1 MRIFRFTRSLVL
13 FTGLSLSVGA
23 WAQDRDRT
31 RDSDR
36 DWDREHNRFTRL
48 SQGTIVP
55 VRPNES
61 IDVERK
67 DNRVYY
73 GVVDQDVRA
82 NNGQLAIPRGSRVEM
97 IVRVERDNDLILDL
111 ESVTV
116 NGQRY
121 ALQTEANRV
130 ESARDNSLVGAIV
143 GAVNGGQVRGRAV
156 RIPRDTV
163 LTFRTDR
170 PLIIGVADRGI
181 DRDGQHY
188 HDWYDRN
195 RDR

>member
-1 MRIFRFTRSLVL
+1 MLIFSCARSLAI
-13 FTGLSLSVGA
+13 FAGLSLSPGT

-36 DWDREHNRFTRL
+36 DWDREHSRFTRL
-48 SQGTIVP
+48 SPGTTIA

-73 GVVDQDVRA
+73 GVVDQDVRG
-82 NNGQLAIPRGSRVEM
+82 NNGKLAIPRGSRVEL

-121 ALQTEANRV
+121 AIATEANRV
-130 ESARDNSLVGAIV
+130 ESSRDNSLVGAIV
-143 GAVNGGQVRGRAV
+143 GAVSGGQVRGRAV
-156 RIPRDTV
+156 RIPRDTL
-163 LTFRTDR
+163 LTFRIDR
-170 PLIIGVADRGI
+170 PLTVGVADRGI
-181 DRDGQHY
+181 DREGQHY
-188 HDWYDRN
+188 HDWYDR
-195 RDR
+195 DRN